1 MYYQL
6 IMLIGLKSIFKVLL
20 IAVTG
25 FLSVICIKVLNVVN
39 NQPG

>member
-6 IMLIGLKSIFKVLL
+6 IMLIGLMSVFKALL

-25 FLSVICIKVLNVVN
+25 FFEFDLFKVLNVVN
-39 NQPG
+39 NQPV